1 MRKSLRAKTFA
12 LIILISLA
20 LSLAGIIVSGRFI
33 QRIVDDFYRNR
44 ADDIAHTVAVTLD
57 AGKTESLAEKLMAI
71 YDTVDQK
78 VSSDE
83 WGSDAFNDY
92 IACFSELE
100 ETEEYQTLLRQLR
113 SIQDVNDVDCLY
125 TVVIDPAEKRF
136 IYLVDAAHEDPC
148 PAGCFDPLYEENREL
163 LTNPD
168 RGFPPYITDTDPY
181 GRLVTA
187 GAPVYNKDH
196 RVVGYAMVDI
206 SMDVIRSQMAGFVR
220 TLSLVLAGL
229 TIVISFIAIWV
240 VNRSIIRPINMLSH
254 AASNYSAGRENLR
267 EIDSMDIRTRDE
279 IESLY
284 RSIRQML
291 HDISRYIDNLVAAGR
306 ELSLTRNKADEMSEL
321 AHTDAL
327 TGVKSK
333 LAYDQKKEELSA
345 GDNRYGIVMAD
356 LNDLKKINDTE
367 GHEKGDEAICKV
379 CSILCDAFGHSPVY
393 RIGGDEFVVI
403 VTGQD
408 YDRIDELTEDFKRN
422 VEQKGGG
429 ITAAIGYAL
438 HEGDESVED
447 VFRRADS
454 TMYAIKKQM
463 KRKDKALDS

>member
-1 MRKSLRAKTFA
+1 MKK
-12 LIILISLA
+12 IIAILLSLA
-20 LSLAGIIVSGRFI
+20 LLLGCAAG
-33 QRIVDDFYRNR
+33 
-44 ADDIAHTVAVTLD
+44 
-57 AGKTESLAEKLMAI
+57 LAEEAEKQNFGTIRINGVFTLKGILPEGYKVIPFELDDDAILTRIIAEDPAKPEMMLSIAFDESYSDVERLNDLDDDQMAI
-71 YDTVDQK
+71 
-78 VSSDE
+78 
-83 WGSDAFNDY
+83 
-92 IACFSELE
+92 LE
-100 ETEEYQTLLRQLR
+100 KT
-113 SIQDVNDVDCLY
+113 
-125 TVVIDPAEKRF
+125 F
-136 IYLVDAAHEDPC
+136 
-148 PAGCFDPLYEENREL
+148 
-163 LTNPD
+163 
-168 RGFPPYITDTDPY
+168 TDTDPY

-291 HDISRYIDNLVAAGR
+291 HDISKYIDNLVAAGR

-379 CSILCDAFGHSPVY
+379 CSILCSTFSHSPVY

-403 VTGQD
+403 VTGRD
-408 YDRIDELTEDFKRN
+408 YDQIDELTEGFKRN